1 MSFPD
6 PLLTEACS
14 DTKKV
19 EKAISDLTQVL
30 HRLADANSAKAV
42 KECDSSNLK
51 SEKDLFVHRD
61 EARESLFGMEVKE
74 KKKKKSEKA
83 DAAEIMNEWEDN
95 ERSIDTIFL
104 PRSRGPL
111 GRSRDIDLKRVN
123 ITINGNELLAGA
135 TLRLHA
141 GRHYGL
147 VGRNGVGKS
156 TLLRRMAL
164 ARIDGF
170 PDYLMVLHVKQEID
184 GTDTSVIDTVIQSDK
199 ERLALLQVG
208 AGGVCEARS
217 TQTWRRRWRRW
228 TAMMARPRRRRRSA
242 STSSYRDCR
251 RSTTV

>member
-61 EARESLFGMEVKE
+61 EAKESLFGMEVKE
-74 KKKKKSEKA
+74 KKKKKSEKT

-217 TQTWRRRWRRW
+217 TQTWR
-228 TAMMARPRRRRRSA
+228 TVSYTHLSLP
-242 STSSYRDCR
+242 TSQQ
-251 RSTTV
+251 V

>member
-1 MSFPD
+1 M
-6 PLLTEACS
+6 
-14 DTKKV
+14 

-42 KECDSSNLK
+42 KECDSSMLK
-51 SEKDLFVHRD
+51 SEGDLFMHRD
-61 EARESLFGMEVKE
+61 EAKESLFGQGVKE

-83 DAAEIMNEWEDN
+83 DAAEVLNEWEDN

-104 PRSRGPL
+104 PRGRGPL

-123 ITINGNELLAGA
+123 ITINGNELLTGA

-170 PDYLMVLHVKQEID
+170 PDYLMVLHVKQEIE

-199 ERLALLQVG
+199 ERLSLLKVG
-208 AGGVCEARS
+208 TVESMNGRS
-217 TQTWRRRWRRW
+217 TRTWRRRWRRW
-228 TAMMARPRRRRRSA
+228 IGTTTRPRRRRWSA
-242 STSSYRDCR
+242 STSSSRVCR

>member
-61 EARESLFGMEVKE
+61 EAKESLFGMEVKE
-74 KKKKKSEKA
+74 KKKKKSEKT

-104 PRSRGPL
+104 PRS
-111 GRSRDIDLKRVN
+111 
-123 ITINGNELLAGA
+123 
-135 TLRLHA
+135 
-141 GRHYGL
+141 
-147 VGRNGVGKS
+147 
-156 TLLRRMAL
+156 
-164 ARIDGF
+164 
-170 PDYLMVLHVKQEID
+170 
-184 GTDTSVIDTVIQSDK
+184 
-199 ERLALLQVG
+199 
-208 AGGVCEARS
+208 
-217 TQTWRRRWRRW
+217 
-228 TAMMARPRRRRRSA
+228 
-242 STSSYRDCR
+242 
-251 RSTTV
+251 

>member
-1 MSFPD
+1 M
-6 PLLTEACS
+6 
-14 DTKKV
+14 

-30 HRLADANSAKAV
+30 HRIAEANSAKAV
-42 KECDSSNLK
+42 KEYDSSKLK
-51 SEKDLFVHRD
+51 SEGDLFMHSNKAKND
-61 EARESLFGMEVKE
+61 IFTQEVKE
-74 KKKKKSEKA
+74 KKKKKSEKM
-83 DAAEIMNEWEDN
+83 DAAEALNEWEDN

-104 PRSRGPL
+104 PRGRGPL

-170 PDYLMVLHVKQEID
+170 PDYLMVLHVKQEIE
-184 GTDTSVIDTVIQSDK
+184 GTDTPVIDTVIQSDK
-199 ERLALLQVG
+199 ERLSLLKVG
-208 AGGVCEARS
+208 AAKGLHGRS
-217 TQTWRRRWRRW
+217 TRIWRRRWRRW
-228 TAMMARPRRRRRSA
+228 TDTTRPRRRRSA
-242 STSSYRDCR
+242 STSSSRVCR